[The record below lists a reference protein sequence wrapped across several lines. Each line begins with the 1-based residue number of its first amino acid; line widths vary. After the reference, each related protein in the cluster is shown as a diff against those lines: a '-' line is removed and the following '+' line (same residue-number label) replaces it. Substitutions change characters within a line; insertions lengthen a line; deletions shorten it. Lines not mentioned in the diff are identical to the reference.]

1 MFQQQWFPV
10 ASYEKFTKSLGW
22 FQPKNVLAGKPSQN
36 FGKFKETR

>member
-22 FQPKNVLAGKPSQN
+22 FHPEECSEKKTFPKIPGN
-36 FGKFKETR
+36 